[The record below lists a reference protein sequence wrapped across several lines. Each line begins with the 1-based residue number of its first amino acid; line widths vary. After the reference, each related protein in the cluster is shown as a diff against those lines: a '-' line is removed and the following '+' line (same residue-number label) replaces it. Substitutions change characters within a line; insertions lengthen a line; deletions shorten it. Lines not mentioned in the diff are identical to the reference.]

1 MPKPKPKRK
10 TAPSASSRY
19 GQSSSDIKPIR
30 GGAGNEAGLYSS
42 DESISPN
49 YAESPSQSNRQTEP
63 YRSATPVRPVK
74 QSKRIEAR
82 ERRAKV
88 AAEKAAK
95 LRKEE
100 EANQGFFSKVRLF
113 RRTRRDDGA
122 PLDADVS
129 AYYDLNE
136 LYGLDDEFDGDGE
149 MNDEDMGDLVGGV
162 LSRGAVDDEG
172 AVHSSGS
179 LAVESPLESQLS
191 SKTNEDGDAGYNK
204 LSRNQEMEEDEM
216 LSILLRAAAVAAS
229 SNKGGMGESQ
239 TRAAMQALVQFVTDR
254 WRRDLIGLIVG
265 KFNSFCLL
273 GFHSGEFCGR
283 LYPFMFPPCTPID
296 LYIFISSSPT
306 FPPDFVLCR
315 PPPRRIRCLS
325 SKRVRGKIGRA

>member
-10 TAPSASSRY
+10 NASSSSSRY
-19 GQSSSDIKPIR
+19 GQSPSSDIKPIR
-30 GGAGNEAGLYSS
+30 GGAGGEAGLYSS
-42 DESISPN
+42 DEPISTR
-49 YAESPSQSNRQTEP
+49 YAETPSKPNRQAEP
-63 YRSATPVRPVK
+63 YRAATPVRPVK
-74 QSKRIEAR
+74 QSQRLKAR

-95 LRKEE
+95 LREEE

-113 RRTRRDDGA
+113 RRTRRDNGA

-149 MNDEDMGDLVGGV
+149 MNNEDMGDLVGGV

-172 AVHSSGS
+172 GVHSSVS
-179 LAVESPLESQLS
+179 SVAESPLESQMS
-191 SKTNEDGDAGYNK
+191 SEVNEDGDDRHK
-204 LSRNQEMEEDEM
+204 LSRNQEMEDDEM

-229 SNKGGMGESQ
+229 SNNGGMGESSFQTQ

-254 WRRDLIGLIVG
+254 WRRELSSLIIG

-283 LYPFMFPPCTPID
+283 LFPLMCVPLSPNEFE
-296 LYIFISSSPT
+296 FISLPQ
-306 FPPDFVLCR
+306 VLAR
-315 PPPRRIRCLS
+315 THTHIYRFLPHQHFS
-325 SKRVRGKIGRA
+325 

>member
-10 TAPSASSRY
+10 TAPSSSSRY
-19 GQSSSDIKPIR
+19 SQSSSDIKPIR
-30 GGAGNEAGLYSS
+30 GGAGMYSS
-42 DESISPN
+42 DKAASPDN
-49 YAESPSQSNRQTEP
+49 AETPSKTNRQTEP

-88 AAEKAAK
+88 AAAKAAK

-136 LYGLDDEFDGDGE
+136 LYGFDDEFDGDGE
-149 MNDEDMGDLVGGV
+149 INEDMGDLVGGV
-162 LSRGAVDDEG
+162 LSRGAVDDEA

-179 LAVESPLESQLS
+179 SVAESPLVSQLP
-191 SKTNEDGDAGYNK
+191 SKTNEDGVGGYK
-204 LSRNQEMEEDEM
+204 IGRNQEMEDDEM

-229 SNKGGMGESQ
+229 SNKGPLANRESFQTQ

-273 GFHSGEFCGR
+273 GFHSGKFAAASILLVFLFC
-283 LYPFMFPPCTPID
+283 
-296 LYIFISSSPT
+296 
-306 FPPDFVLCR
+306 
-315 PPPRRIRCLS
+315 RRCIYLFT
-325 SKRVRGKIGRA
+325 

>member
-10 TAPSASSRY
+10 TAPSSSSRY

-49 YAESPSQSNRQTEP
+49 YAESTSQSNRQTEP

-136 LYGLDDEFDGDGE
+136 LYGLDDEFDGDDGE

-283 LYPFMFPPCTPID
+283 LYLSFYVPSLYTNRSIYIYIYI
-296 LYIFISSSPT
+296 YIFLTNIPS
-306 FPPDFVLCR
+306 
-315 PPPRRIRCLS
+315 
-325 SKRVRGKIGRA
+325 